1 MMLLTFRE
9 RLMSL
14 YCHVVGG
21 QDTGIDLHSVQH
33 IEERSI
39 EGSRSK
45 TARGKLRER
54 KTVRATSVDKA
65 STAELRGNREVISCG
80 FLGLQW
86 AQS

>member
-21 QDTGIDLHSVQH
+21 QDTGIDLHFVQH

-65 STAELRGNREVISCG
+65 STAELRGNREVMSCG